1 MTWLWTLAP
10 AVLLV
15 GAVVVAVGA
24 RRVDAAHRD
33 VREAADRLVA
43 LEEQADAV
51 RGAAQQLGRRHAAVG
66 EAPVAVGEGTQPTDR

>member
-24 RRVDAAHRD
+24 RRVDEAHRGAGH
-33 VREAADRLVA
+33 AADRLAA
-43 LEEQADAV
+43 LERQAAAV
-51 RGAAQQLGRRHAAVG
+51 RDAAQQLGRRHAATV
-66 EAPVAVGEGTQPTDR
+66 EASAAVGEGTPPTDR